1 MPDAVFSPVAWCL
14 LLALVL
20 FVLRHRLGRG
30 WRRVGI
36 VACGL
41 LVLGCMPLGANLLE
55 RVLEGAVPARAY
67 CDPGDRGP
75 IVLLS
80 GGVNHPPAG
89 SADYRALTSESWT
102 RARAATELWLA
113 GRSGTLWIAGG
124 GPYPVRESTVLASL
138 AGEWGVPSSALRV
151 EAHSTTTRES
161 ARALAGALAGRRAR
175 VVTSPPHR
183 ARALQAFEAAGIET
197 CVQDTGTD
205 VVPPGSLGYLLPQA
219 SAIGKTEDALHELV
233 GIAWYQVLDRR
244 QAAHGHPRRGTG
256 KAQRGD

>member
-30 WRRVGI
+30 WRRAGI

-55 RVLEGAVPARAY
+55 RALEGLVPARAY
-67 CDPGDRGP
+67 CTPGDSGP

-80 GGVNHPPAG
+80 GGVNHPPAAT
-89 SADYRALTSESWT
+89 ADYRALTGESWT

-124 GPYPVRESTVLASL
+124 GPYPVRESAVLASL
-138 AGEWGVPSSALRV
+138 VREWGVPSSALRV
-151 EAHSTTTRES
+151 EARSTTTRES
-161 ARALAGALAGRRAR
+161 ARALAGALSGRRAR

-183 ARALQAFEAAGIET
+183 ARALQAFEAAGIDV
-197 CVQDTGTD
+197 CVHDTGTD
-205 VVPPGSLGYLLPQA
+205 VVPPGGPGYLLPQA

-233 GIAWYQVLDRR
+233 GIAWYQLLDWR
-244 QAAHGHPRRGTG
+244 QAPRRHPHPGSG
-256 KAQRGD
+256 GAQRSD